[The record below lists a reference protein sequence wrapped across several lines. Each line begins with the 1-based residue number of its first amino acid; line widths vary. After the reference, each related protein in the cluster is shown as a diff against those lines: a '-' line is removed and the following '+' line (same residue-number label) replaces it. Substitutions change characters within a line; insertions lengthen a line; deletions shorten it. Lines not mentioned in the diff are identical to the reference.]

1 MSRVLVCDPIDEE
14 GIKMIKSAGLDVDYK
29 PSITPLELKQAVKDY
44 EGLVVRSRTKV
55 TREII
60 EAGTRL
66 KVIGR
71 AGVGLDNI
79 DLQAAKERGI
89 KVVNAPESLTQ
100 SVVEMVIGFMIS
112 LSRFICNADRTMKE
126 GKWLKTQY
134 MGNELNGK
142 TLGVVGFGRIGR
154 GVAKVA
160 RVLGMKIVA
169 YDVIP
174 IDEKTKQELAVEQLP
189 LDEVLRVSDFVTLHV
204 PGGQGTAHLIDLQK
218 LKLMKPSAFI
228 INTSRGNVISEQDL
242 VYAVKNKIINGAAL
256 DVFEVEPPTNKELFS
271 LERII
276 LTPHIGG
283 ETVEAQRLAATLTV
297 QRLIEA
303 LKA

>member
-1 MSRVLVCDPIDEE
+1 MSRVLVCDPIDDE
-14 GIKMIKSAGLDVDYK
+14 GIKMLKNARIDVDYK
-29 PSITPLELKQAVKDY
+29 PSITPTELKQEIKNY
-44 EGLVVRSRTKV
+44 EGVIVRSRTKI

-60 EAGTRL
+60 ESGPKLIA
-66 KVIGR
+66 IGR

-79 DLQAAKERGI
+79 DLVAAKEKGI

-112 LSRFICNADRTMKE
+112 LSRYICNADKTMKE

-142 TLGVVGFGRIGR
+142 TIGIVGFGRIGK

-174 IDEKTKQELAVEQLP
+174 IDEKVKQELAMEQLP
-189 LDEVLRVSDFVTLHV
+189 LEEVLRVSDFVTLHV
-204 PGGQGTAHLIDLQK
+204 PGGQGTYHLIDLQK
-218 LKLMKPSAFI
+218 LKLMKPSSFI
-228 INTSRGNVISEQDL
+228 INTSRGNVIKEEDL
-242 VYAVKNKIINGAAL
+242 IYAIKNKIIMGAAL

-271 LERII
+271 LERVV
-276 LTPHIGG
+276 LTPHVGG
-283 ETVEAQRLAATLTV
+283 ETVEAQKLAATLTV

-303 LKA
+303 IQA